1 MTTAD
6 SLHPSTAG
14 LVLDIANG
22 GGGMD
27 VHLAVRGTLDQ
38 ANASGLADHLARIIQ
53 VRQPSNLHLD
63 VADLAIS
70 DAAAALEVL
79 AEARDA
85 LGALGGRLV
94 LLGAP
99 PETERAIGEWEG
111 SPST

>member
-6 SLHPSTAG
+6 SLRPSTAG
-14 LVLDIANG
+14 LVFDIANG

-38 ANASGLADHLARIIQ
+38 ANAAGLADHLARIIQ

-63 VADLAIS
+63 
-70 DAAAALEVL
+70 VL